1 MDRAEYVFMKIA
13 GFSPKMVDRVLDSRY
28 RRVAKLTNMKDA
40 QILMDKTRKQ
50 KKAVLEH
57 LEKSKEVKNG

>member
-40 QILMDKTRKQ
+40 QILMDSKKLVNKRKQ
-50 KKAVLEH
+50 Y
-57 LEKSKEVKNG
+57 